1 MKFPEE
7 SPMEFLNKSMRE
19 FQKQS
24 LKKMYKYILGILFGR
39 VFAKILEGFKN
50 PERISEDL
58 RIIFCINIKRNRI
71 SEGFPWQIFKEPL
84 EEFPKI
90 FIEKL
95 PIHASFYRNSLRN
108 LFMFKG
114 RYIAIYIYSGRR
126 NKNFPE
132 SKKSI
137 FLQYEQTFFFVLKND
152 RGIFFTILLCDSDFL
167 IPRKVKGC
175 NNWKVFFS

>member
-39 VFAKILEGFKN
+39 VFAEILEGFKN

-137 FLQYEQTFFFVLKND
+137 FL
-152 RGIFFTILLCDSDFL
+152 
-167 IPRKVKGC
+167 
-175 NNWKVFFS
+175 